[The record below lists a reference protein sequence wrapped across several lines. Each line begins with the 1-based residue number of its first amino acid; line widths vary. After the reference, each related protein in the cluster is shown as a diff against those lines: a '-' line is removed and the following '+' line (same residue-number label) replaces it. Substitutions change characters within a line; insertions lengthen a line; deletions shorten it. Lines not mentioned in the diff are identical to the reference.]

1 MSNTSDQ
8 EPLDRTFGW
17 VCLSAHH
24 KEGPQCI
31 TVKGRKVRRIGKTG
45 GKNGNGRKKENRKW
59 NERKIKLF

>member
-31 TVKGRKVRRIGKTG
+31 TVKGRKGEK
-45 GKNGNGRKKENRKW
+45 NRKNW
-59 NERKIKLF
+59 WKEWKWKEERKQKME